1 MKFHSKK
8 ISLIFTAFSLIFSI
22 AACHHYYM
30 AVKPTANNPG
40 QKASIVDSLQ
50 KEDRYFILR
59 NGGEAYHIKNMSL
72 SDDSKTIGCTL
83 ETLPANHL
91 LHLNKG
97 RRGVMQYKPTEPND
111 AGVLNEVHFYISPDT
126 SISAGHCVLQ
136 LDKIQKI
143 EVIQNDKGRTT
154 GSYIIGAL
162 GYTIGAIAV
171 VAIIVAATK
180 SSCPFVSAYTNDE
193 FLLQGEIYGGAIY
206 PQMARDDYMPLRIQ
220 PTADQKLMVKISNE
234 LHERQYTDFAD
245 MMVITH
251 DKDSKIL
258 SDEKGNLYEVKNPQS
273 PLKAWTG
280 NMPDALSPLLKKDD
294 NELLH
299 FDDTLSAD
307 ANNYVITK
315 FNKPAGRQKGKLV
328 LAIKNS
334 YWLDYLYGEMAKGFG
349 SYYGTFIKKQNK
361 TPLSTLLQWTKDQ
374 KIPLEVSVK
383 TKAGWEK
390 MADLTTIG
398 PLATREIVVPLDLKN
413 VLDSSVEIRLSSGFM
428 FWEIDYAAID
438 YSDDKNFDIATISPS
453 VATDET
459 GKNVLPELNKE
470 DGIYLEQPVPGNCV
484 TLEYQSKAA
493 RPNTIQSYI
502 LHTKG
507 YYSHVRDFKGAP
519 NVSFLKQ
526 FKKPGGFPS
535 FSLQLYKKFGTTTM
549 ESLVKR

>member
-1 MKFHSKK
+1 M
-8 ISLIFTAFSLIFSI
+8 
-22 AACHHYYM
+22 
-30 AVKPTANNPG
+30 
-40 QKASIVDSLQ
+40 
-50 KEDRYFILR
+50 E
-59 NGGEAYHIKNMSL
+59 
-72 SDDSKTIGCTL
+72 CTL
-83 ETLPANHL
+83 ESLPANHL

-97 RRGVMQYKPTEPND
+97 RRGVMQYKPTLPNE
-111 AGVLNEVHFYISPDT
+111 AGVLNEVHFYIAPDT
-126 SISAGHCVLQ
+126 SISAGHHVLL

-143 EVIQNDKGRTT
+143 EVIQKDKGRTT
-154 GSYIIGAL
+154 GSYVIGAL

-171 VAIIVAATK
+171 VAIIIAATK
-180 SSCPFVSAYTNDE
+180 SSCPFVSAYTNNE

-280 NMPDALSPLLKKDD
+280 NMADALSPLLKKDD
-294 NELLH
+294 NQLLH

-315 FNKPAGRQKGKLV
+315 FNKLAGAQKGKLV

-349 SYYGTFIKKQNK
+349 SYYSTFIKKQNK

-374 KIPLEVSVK
+374 KLPLEVSVK
-383 TKAGWEK
+383 TKTGWEK
-390 MADLTTIG
+390 MAELTTIG

-413 VLDSSVEIRLSSGFM
+413 VADSSVEIRLSSGFM

-438 YSDDKNFDIATISPS
+438 FSDDNNFDIETISPS

-459 GKNVLPELNKE
+459 GKNVLQELNKK

-484 TLEYQSKAA
+484 TLEYQCKPA

-507 YYSHVRDFKGAP
+507 YYTHVRDFKGAP
-519 NVSFLKQ
+519 NISFLKQ

-535 FSLQLYKKFGTTTM
+535 FSLQLYKKFGKTTM